1 MAAPRQFTNNA
12 GNAQG
17 WGEAAW
23 GYVPG
28 PVKRAFETM
37 PGDAL
42 GAEYLD
48 PMQNPSAY
56 GYMMPRNATRVDQ
69 VDGQLVPFDAKGN
82 RLQFESRPNVL
93 PFYYDRS
100 TKSVEMAV
108 PGILDLIGD
117 RSGVGAAYEGAAAV
131 NMARRAS
138 KGQYGDNVLSNAA
151 AMDDVPWQAP
161 EGEPVSGLLGGWV
174 GHNGG
179 PSIDPLASVDLP
191 AGSDPRYLGA
201 APDRSGGDY
210 PRYSPA
216 RGVPE
221 RMKRIYDQATDPK
234 SPLGSIFDKH
244 IAKGKTL
251 GGEDWYNTEELRD
264 WFIGTLGE
272 ERGNAEWMDYMKKIG
287 ATSTGAKVP
296 QNIRFASFYRALGDD
311 APRVASLVNEKGI
324 TPAEAARELG
334 INVANMPDNF
344 NYGHVKQRNQASNIV
359 KQYEGQWELNP
370 PPELKGA
377 ALTKWLQANPKVKGF
392 YNDLVGNK
400 KNIAADMHFMRML
413 AMADGGADFLSP
425 QAKLN
430 SKQLEELISYYGDG
444 IKKYIGKR
452 DVKGKDVIEVNLA
465 NAVNDGVITDTSLFK
480 GGKDR
485 PAWASAWADTPGPTE
500 YAMYEDMANKVAS
513 RYGMTPAQF
522 QASLWMGAG
531 ELTGL
536 ADESQG
542 TFMEL
547 FRRSL
552 DKRASERGL
561 TRKEMLRDFIENRA
575 PLANVPAGLL
585 GGAVNNDGSDE
596 ER

>member
-1 MAAPRQFTNNA
+1 MAGGVPYQNRGFKSPGPQR
-12 GNAQG
+12 
-17 WGEAAW
+17 ELPSIS

-28 PVKRAFETM
+28 PIRRAFETM

-42 GAEYLD
+42 GDEYLD
-48 PMQNPSAY
+48 PVNNPSAY
-56 GYMMPRNATRVDQ
+56 GWMMPRAAVRVDEI
-69 VDGQLVPFDAKGN
+69 DGRLVPFDAEGQQ
-82 RLQFESRPNVL
+82 LQFEQRPGVL
-93 PFYYDRS
+93 PFYPDRS
-100 TKSVEMAV
+100 TGTIEMAV

-117 RSGVGAAYEGAAAV
+117 QSSVGPAYEAATAV

-138 KGQYGDNVLSNAA
+138 RGQYGDDVLSNAA
-151 AMDDVPWQAP
+151 AMDDVPWNPP
-161 EGEPVSGLLGGWV
+161 EGQPVEGLLGFGV

-179 PSIDPLASVDLP
+179 PSMDPLASVDLP
-191 AGSDPRYLGA
+191 AGNDPRYLGA

-221 RMKRIYDQATDPK
+221 RMQRIYDQATDPK

-264 WFIGTLGE
+264 WFVGELGE
-272 ERGNAEWMDYMKKIG
+272 ERGTAEWMDYMKKIG

-324 TPAEAARELG
+324 TPAEAAIELG
-334 INVANMPDNF
+334 IKVPNMPDNF
-344 NYGHVKQRNQASNIV
+344 NYGHIKQRNQASNIV
-359 KQYEGQWELNP
+359 KQGEGQWELQP
-370 PPELKGA
+370 PPGLKGA
-377 ALTKWLQANPKVKGF
+377 KLTKWLQANPKVKGF

-413 AMADGGADFLSP
+413 AMADGGTDFLSS

-430 SKQLEELISYYGDG
+430 GKQLEDLVAYYGDG

-452 DVKGKDVIEVNLA
+452 DVKGKDVVEVNLA
-465 NAVNDGVITDTSLFK
+465 NAVKDGFITDTEHFK
-480 GGKDR
+480 GK
-485 PAWASAWADTPGPTE
+485 ASAWADTPGETE
-500 YAMYEDMANKVAS
+500 YAMYEDMANKVAA

-531 ELTGL
+531 DLTNL

-542 TFMEL
+542 TFMDL

-552 DKRASERGL
+552 DKRAGERGL
-561 TRKEMLRDFIENRA
+561 TRKEMLRDFIRNKA
-575 PLANVPAGLL
+575 PLAQVPPGLL
-585 GGAVNNDGSDE
+585 DGAMQPQEDNE
-596 ER
+596 EVY